1 MDKEIKS
8 NLVLAIVLI
17 FFSVVLLFFIIP
29 SQINEPSYIKSK
41 YLSPAFVPRV
51 FTVYLGLMALVLFF
65 RSLLNLKKFSS
76 KKKKEI
82 QSAGKASPTEE
93 GWREQWIA
101 VCIWISCCFFILA
114 VEFFGILI
122 PSILF
127 LGALMV
133 YFGQKKWLLV
143 LGIMILVPLL
153 LYLFLHDIA
162 KVQFPPG
169 ILFS

>member
-17 FFSVVLLFFIIP
+17 FFSVVLLFVVIP

-51 FTVYLGLMALVLFF
+51 FTVYLGLMAFVLFF
-65 RSLLNLKKFSS
+65 RSISHLKISS
-76 KKKKEI
+76 SRKAVQSVGKETPTA
-82 QSAGKASPTEE
+82 AGR
-93 GWREQWIA
+93 REQWIA
-101 VCIWISCCFFILA
+101 VFIWISCCFFILA
-114 VEFFGILI
+114 IEFFGILI

-133 YFGQKKWLLV
+133 FFGQKKWFLV
-143 LGIMILVPLL
+143 LSIMILVPLL

-162 KVQFPPG
+162 KVQFPKG

>member
-8 NLVLAIVLI
+8 NIVLAVVLI
-17 FFSVVLLFFIIP
+17 FFSVVLLIFVIP

-51 FTVYLGLMALVLFF
+51 FTVYLGLTALVLFF
-65 RSLLNLKKFSS
+65 RSVLKLRKSSS
-76 KKKKEI
+76 KKKREI
-82 QSAGKASPTEE
+82 QPAGKAALTAA

-133 YFGQKKWLLV
+133 SFGQKKWLLV
-143 LGIMILVPLL
+143 LSIMILVPIL
-153 LYLFLHDIA
+153 LYLFLHNIA